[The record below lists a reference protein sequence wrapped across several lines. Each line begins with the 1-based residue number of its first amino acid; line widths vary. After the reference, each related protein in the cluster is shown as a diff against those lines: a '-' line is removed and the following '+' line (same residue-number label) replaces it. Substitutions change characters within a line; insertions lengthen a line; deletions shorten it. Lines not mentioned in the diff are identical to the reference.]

1 MRILILGAAGFIGQR
16 LSKALLKQP
25 EQEDFPPYEKEIT
38 ELIAFDKVI
47 TSPPFQD
54 KRLKIEAGD
63 FCDYDTMRQLLDP
76 MPDLIFHL
84 AAIVSG
90 EAEKDFDLGMKVN
103 LHAVIQLLEFCK
115 ASTKKPILVFASSC
129 AVFGGDMPGVISD
142 ETAPTPQSSYGTEK
156 AIAELL
162 VNDYSRRGFVDG
174 RSLRLPTIVV
184 RPGKP
189 NAATSSFVSSIVR
202 EPLSGLSA
210 RCPVERE
217 TRIYIH
223 SPGKVVQNLVH
234 ASTLP
239 TATFGKNRIVTL
251 PGITVSVDEILTA
264 LESLAGKKTVS
275 LVEWAP
281 DPFIQ
286 SIVMTWP
293 TEFRT
298 DRATKLG
305 FKKDESIKQIIE
317 SYIKEE
323 IA

>member
-1 MRILILGAAGFIGQR
+1 MRILIIGAAGFIGQR
-16 LSKALLKQP
+16 LTKTLLHPAK
-25 EQEDFPPYEKEIT
+25 EDGSQYENKIT
-38 ELIAFDKVI
+38 GLISFDKVI
-47 TSPPFQD
+47 TTPPFQD
-54 KRLKIEAGD
+54 NRLKIEAGD
-63 FCDYDTMRQLLDP
+63 FCDYDTMRRLLDP
-76 MPDLIFHL
+76 MPDIIFHL

-103 LHAVIQLLEFCK
+103 LHAVSQILELCK
-115 ASTKKPILVFASSC
+115 ASAKKPIFVFASTC
-129 AVFGGDMPGVISD
+129 AVFGGDMPDIISD
-142 ETAPTPQSSYGTEK
+142 ETAPTPQSSYGTQK

-162 VNDYSRRGFVDG
+162 INDYSRRGFVDG

-189 NAATSSFVSSIVR
+189 NAATSSFASSIIR
-202 EPLSGLSA
+202 EPLNGVVA
-210 RCPVERE
+210 KCPVERD

-223 SPGKVVQNLVH
+223 SPQKVVQNLVH
-234 ASTLP
+234 SSTIPASL
-239 TATFGKNRIVTL
+239 FGKNRIVTL

-264 LESLAGKKTVS
+264 LELLAGKKTVS

-293 TEFRT
+293 TEFST
-298 DRATKLG
+298 ERASSLG
-305 FKKDESIKQIIE
+305 FSRDESITQIIK

-323 IA
+323 IV

>member
-1 MRILILGAAGFIGQR
+1 MRILIVGAAGFIGQR
-16 LSKALLKQP
+16 LSRALLHQAK
-25 EQEDFPPYEKEIT
+25 EDGSPYENKIT
-38 ELIAFDKVI
+38 ELISFDKVI
-47 TSPPFQD
+47 TSTSFQD
-54 KRLKIEAGD
+54 KRLKIETGD
-63 FCDYDTMRQLLDP
+63 FCDCDTMGRLLDP

-115 ASTKKPILVFASSC
+115 ASTKKPMLVFASSC
-129 AVFGGDMPGVISD
+129 AVYGGDMPDIISD

-189 NAATSSFVSSIVR
+189 NAATSSFASSIVR
-202 EPLSGLSA
+202 EPLNGVVA
-210 RCPVERE
+210 KCPVERN

-223 SPGKVVQNLVH
+223 SPQKVVQNLVH
-234 ASTLP
+234 SSTIPASS
-239 TATFGKNRIVTL
+239 FGKNRIVTL

-264 LESLAGKKTVS
+264 LESLAGKKTAS

-286 SIVMTWP
+286 SIVKTWP

-298 DRATKLG
+298 ERAASLG
-305 FKKDESIKQIIE
+305 FSKDESIIQIIT

-323 IA
+323 IS